1 MKYGAVRKSFPGFY
15 RNLTHEDN
23 MIAPKI
29 LNINSFKNIK
39 LYVQNELKFKY
50 KTPSQEHHT

>member
-1 MKYGAVRKSFPGFY
+1 MQVSTGTSRTNILS
-15 RNLTHEDN
+15 N

-29 LNINSFKNIK
+29 LNIKNIK